1 MPKATQNLVPVKYVG
16 RRPDFFDRIYGS
28 GLFFDQGQ
36 MRWVPSELARKL
48 LRHADL
54 FERGEEDLEASE
66 ADTAEILADAA
77 RERDAQR
84 IDQSVIQD
92 LRKVLKLSRLHSLS
106 LEGRL
111 QQSLAEHRSILQHVQ
126 AHDAA
131 AAERAMYAHIISGR
145 EALARMEAQAA
156 KNS

>member
-36 MRWVPSELARKL
+36 TRWIPAELARKL

-66 ADTAEILADAA
+66 DDTAEILEESA
-77 RERDAQR
+77 REQDAKR
-84 IDQSVIQD
+84 IDQSAIQD
-92 LRKVLKLSRLHSLS
+92 LRDSVLSMDK
-106 LEGRL
+106 
-111 QQSLAEHRSILQHVQ
+111 
-126 AHDAA
+126 
-131 AAERAMYAHIISGR
+131 
-145 EALARMEAQAA
+145 EALSHFAGTNYRQIIDRRRSVEALREEVLGFIDRFGAV
-156 KNS
+156 

>member
-36 MRWVPSELARKL
+36 TRLLPAELARKL

-66 ADTAEILADAA
+66 DDTSEILEEAA
-77 RERDAQR
+77 RELDAQR

-92 LRKVLKLSRLHSLS
+92 LRDSVQSMDKDALSQFASTNYRQIID
-106 LEGRL
+106 RR
-111 QQSLAEHRSILQHVQ
+111 RSV
-126 AHDAA
+126 
-131 AAERAMYAHIISGR
+131 
-145 EALARMEAQAA
+145 EALREEVLGFIDRFGAV
-156 KNS
+156 

>member
-36 MRWVPSELARKL
+36 TRWVPSELARKL

-66 ADTAEILADAA
+66 DDTAEILEEAA
-77 RERDAQR
+77 REQDNKRVE
-84 IDQSVIQD
+84 QSVIQD
-92 LRKVLKLSRLHSLS
+92 LRDSVQSMDKDALSQFASTNYRQIIDRRRSVETLREEVLGFIDRF
-106 LEGRL
+106 G
-111 QQSLAEHRSILQHVQ
+111 
-126 AHDAA
+126 AA
-131 AAERAMYAHIISGR
+131 
-145 EALARMEAQAA
+145 
-156 KNS
+156 

>member
-36 MRWVPSELARKL
+36 TRWIPAELARKL

-66 ADTAEILADAA
+66 DDTAEILEESARKQDA
-77 RERDAQR
+77 RR
-84 IDQSVIQD
+84 IDQSAIQD
-92 LRKVLKLSRLHSLS
+92 LRDSV
-106 LEGRL
+106 
-111 QQSLAEHRSILQHVQ
+111 QSM
-126 AHDAA
+126 DK
-131 AAERAMYAHIISGR
+131 
-145 EALARMEAQAA
+145 EALSHFAGTNYRQIIDRRRSVEALREEVLGFIDRFGAV
-156 KNS
+156 

>member
-16 RRPDFFDRIYGS
+16 RRPDFFDRVYGS

-36 MRWVPSELARKL
+36 TRWVPSELARKL

-66 ADTAEILADAA
+66 DDTAEILEEAA

-84 IDQSVIQD
+84 VDQSAIQD
-92 LRKVLKLSRLHSLS
+92 LRDSV
-106 LEGRL
+106 
-111 QQSLAEHRSILQHVQ
+111 QSM
-126 AHDAA
+126 DK
-131 AAERAMYAHIISGR
+131 
-145 EALARMEAQAA
+145 EALSQFASTNYRQIIDRRRSVETLREEVLGFIDRFGAV
-156 KNS
+156 

>member
-1 MPKATQNLVPVKYVG
+1 MRKQNIDVVPVKYIG
-16 RRPDFFDRIYGS
+16 RRPEFFDRIYGS

-36 MRWVPSELARKL
+36 TRLLPAELARKL

-66 ADTAEILADAA
+66 DDTAEILEEAA

-92 LRKVLKLSRLHSLS
+92 LRDSVQSMDKDALSQFAGTNYRQIID
-106 LEGRL
+106 RR
-111 QQSLAEHRSILQHVQ
+111 RSV
-126 AHDAA
+126 
-131 AAERAMYAHIISGR
+131 
-145 EALARMEAQAA
+145 EALREEVLGFIDRFGAP
-156 KNS
+156 

>member
-36 MRWVPSELARKL
+36 TRWVPSELARKL

-66 ADTAEILADAA
+66 DDTAEILEEAA

-84 IDQSVIQD
+84 VDQSAIQD
-92 LRKVLKLSRLHSLS
+92 LRDSV
-106 LEGRL
+106 
-111 QQSLAEHRSILQHVQ
+111 QSM
-126 AHDAA
+126 DK
-131 AAERAMYAHIISGR
+131 
-145 EALARMEAQAA
+145 EALSQFASTNYRQIIDRRRSVETLREEVLGFIDRFGAV
-156 KNS
+156 

>member
-36 MRWVPSELARKL
+36 TRWVPSELARKL

-66 ADTAEILADAA
+66 DDTAEILEDAA

-92 LRKVLKLSRLHSLS
+92 LRDSVQSMDKDALS
-106 LEGRL
+106 LFASTNYR
-111 QQSLAEHRSILQHVQ
+111 QIIDRRRSVETL
-126 AHDAA
+126 
-131 AAERAMYAHIISGR
+131 R
-145 EALARMEAQAA
+145 EEVLGFIDRFGAV
-156 KNS
+156 

>member
-1 MPKATQNLVPVKYVG
+1 MPKATKNLVPVKYVG

-36 MRWVPSELARKL
+36 TRWVPSELARKL

-66 ADTAEILADAA
+66 DDTAEILEEAA

-84 IDQSVIQD
+84 VDQSAIQD
-92 LRKVLKLSRLHSLS
+92 LRDSVQSMDKDALS
-106 LEGRL
+106 LFASTNYR
-111 QQSLAEHRSILQHVQ
+111 QIIDRRRSVETLRGDVLGFIDRFGAV
-126 AHDAA
+126 
-131 AAERAMYAHIISGR
+131 
-145 EALARMEAQAA
+145 
-156 KNS
+156 

>member
-36 MRWVPSELARKL
+36 TRWVPSELARKL

-66 ADTAEILADAA
+66 DDTAEILGDAA

-92 LRKVLKLSRLHSLS
+92 LRDSVQSMDKDALS
-106 LEGRL
+106 LFASTNYR
-111 QQSLAEHRSILQHVQ
+111 QIIDRRRSVETL
-126 AHDAA
+126 
-131 AAERAMYAHIISGR
+131 R
-145 EALARMEAQAA
+145 EEVLGFIDRFGAV
-156 KNS
+156 

>member
-36 MRWVPSELARKL
+36 TRLLPAELARKL

-66 ADTAEILADAA
+66 DDTAEILEEAA

-92 LRKVLKLSRLHSLS
+92 LRDSVQSMDKDALS
-106 LEGRL
+106 LFASTNYR
-111 QQSLAEHRSILQHVQ
+111 QIIDRRRSVETL
-126 AHDAA
+126 
-131 AAERAMYAHIISGR
+131 R
-145 EALARMEAQAA
+145 EEVLGFIDRFGAV
-156 KNS
+156 